1 MNRRAVFG
9 ICGALAFG
17 ACAAGGNRA
26 LPPGQLS
33 AASSRQGYTISILG
47 SLGGTNS
54 AANSINGLG
63 WAMGVSFLTGNTVMH
78 AAIWKGNAAIDL
90 KTLGGP
96 NSAVEWPVSNDSGYV
111 SGISETATPDPL
123 HESKSWSCH
132 AFLPD
137 GGSSGDTC
145 VGFVWHDGTMTALPT
160 AGGNNGYAA
169 GMNQNGTI
177 AGWAETNQTDS
188 TCVAPQQLQF
198 VPVTWNASSLQLQQL
213 PTLTVQGKTDPDGAA
228 TAVNGGGE
236 VVGISGIC
244 DQAVGRFTARHAVAW
259 IGGAVNE
266 LKTIG
271 GVSWNTP
278 TAINN
283 RGQIVG
289 FLNKPGKA
297 DRQGTANFISVIW
310 NDASQAPI
318 QIGTLP
324 GDAVSEPTGI
334 NDRGM
339 VLGVSFPSSHV
350 YLWRHGKMTDLT
362 NLAATAYP
370 KWALVSV
377 GGINDRG
384 EIAGQACKLVK
395 EVCPTSNATLAT
407 FLATPNR

>member
-1 MNRRAVFG
+1 MNRRALLGMGVVF
-9 ICGALAFG
+9 AFG
-17 ACAAGGNRA
+17 ACAAAGNRA
-26 LPPGQLS
+26 VPLDPAV
-33 AASSRQGYTISILG
+33 AASGRHDYTVRILK

-63 WAMGVSFLTGNTVMH
+63 WAMGVSFLKGNGVMH
-78 AAIWKGNAAIDL
+78 AAIWKGRAAIDL

-96 NSAVEWPVSNDSGYV
+96 NSAVEWPVTNDSGYV
-111 SGISETATPDPL
+111 SGISETSTPDPL

-137 GGSSGDTC
+137 AGSSGDTC

-169 GMNQNGTI
+169 GMNQDGTI
-177 AGWAETNQTDS
+177 AGWAETSQTDS

-198 VPVTWNASSLQLQQL
+198 VPVTWNATTLQLTQL
-213 PTLTVQGKTDPDGAA
+213 PTLTVKGKTDPDGAA
-228 TAVNGGGE
+228 TAVNRSGE

-244 DQAVGRFTARHAVAW
+244 DQAVGRYTARHAVAW
-259 IGGAVNE
+259 IGGAATE

-271 GVSWNTP
+271 GHSWNTP

-283 RGQIVG
+283 RGEIVG

-297 DRQGTANFISVIW
+297 DRQGSPDFISVIW
-310 NDASQAPI
+310 KDASQAPVT
-318 QIGTLP
+318 IGTLP
-324 GDAVSEPTGI
+324 GDALSEPTSI
-334 NDRGM
+334 NDRGV

-350 YLWRHGKMTDLT
+350 YLWKNAKMTDLT
-362 NLAATAYP
+362 KLVATAYP
-370 KWALVSV
+370 KWELVSV

-384 EIAGQACKLVK
+384 EIAGQACKLMK
-395 EVCPTSNATLAT
+395 GACPSSHATLAT
-407 FLATPNR
+407 FVATPK